1 MALETDSSTY
11 TLEELL
17 PHRGRMLLVHEIVEG
32 DETHAVTRS
41 VISDSFP
48 LRAEEG
54 VEPLIMIELA
64 AQTAGVCNGL
74 DRIQSMGKESSTMG
88 WLVGVKRASFFI
100 DSIPVGRTVVTSS
113 KNVHNYENLR
123 EVFSEVYL
131 DGALIGEITL
141 QLFKA

>member
-1 MALETDSSTY
+1 MATDSSRY
-11 TLEELL
+11 SLEELL
-17 PHRGRMLLVHEIVEG
+17 PHRGRMLLVHEIVEMG
-32 DETHAVTRS
+32 TSHAVTKS

-48 LRAEEG
+48 LLTKDG
-54 VEPLIMIELA
+54 VDPLIMVELA

-74 DRIQSMGKESSTMG
+74 DRIQSMGKEATSMG

-100 DSIPVGRTVVTSS
+100 DSIPVGSTVVTGS
-113 KNVHNYENLR
+113 KNVHNYDNLR
-123 EVFSEVYL
+123 EVFSEVHM